1 MYSAFIIGG
10 MLAYPKMV
18 WKLVFQFFMS
28 LGPNSDLILKVVRN
42 PLRSSLFSQIAYLE
56 GSKSL
61 KVNDIPGTS

>member
-1 MYSAFIIGG
+1 MEISVSIFYE
-10 MLAYPKMV
+10 
-18 WKLVFQFFMS
+18 